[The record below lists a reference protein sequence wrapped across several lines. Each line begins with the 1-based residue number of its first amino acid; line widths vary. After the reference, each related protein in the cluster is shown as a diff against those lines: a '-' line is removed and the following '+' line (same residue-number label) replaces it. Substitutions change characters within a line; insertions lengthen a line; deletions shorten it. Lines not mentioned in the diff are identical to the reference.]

1 MAHLTNVD
9 IKGLD
14 HYLISTD
21 GKIFNSKNKMGE
33 VKSWPNKIT
42 KYNQVILQN
51 AKAGIKPILFYVH
64 RLVASAYIPNPKNLP
79 EVNHR
84 DRNKNNN
91 DVSNLEWITTR
102 DNVIHYYSSKGAHS
116 HKGKTFA
123 NTKTNFIINNT
134 GLLNSGIKLFKKN
147 KDITQLMEYW
157 NISKPSV
164 KKILDNN
171 NIDWRVRKLKNK

>member
-21 GKIFNSKNKMGE
+21 GKVFNSKNKMGE

-42 KYNQVILQN
+42 KYKQVILQN
-51 AKAGIKPILFYVH
+51 ARAGIKPILFYVH
-64 RLVASAYIPNPKNLP
+64 RLVASAYIPNTKNLP
-79 EVNHR
+79 EVNHL

-116 HKGKTFA
+116 HKGKTFS
-123 NTKTNFIINNT
+123 NTKTNSIINNT

-147 KDITQLMEYW
+147 KDITQLVEYW

-171 NIDWRVRKLKNK
+171 NVEWRVRKLKIK